1 MGQKLFSFILLFI
14 GALALFLSV
23 DLWFSNP
30 RIAAVPVF
38 VAALWGLM
46 SLWSVVQNFKLT
58 TPLSNSKAIPLNV
71 IIMIA
76 LIIAYSAALLVG
88 VRFYIV
94 TPAFLYISMCC
105 LTRKDFLKNILR
117 TLIVMAFL
125 VLVFRILFSVVFP

>member
-1 MGQKLFSFILLFI
+1 MGEKLFSFILLFI
-14 GALALFLSV
+14 GALALILSV
-23 DLWFSNP
+23 DLWFGNP

-38 VAALWGLM
+38 VAALWVLM

-58 TPLSNSKAIPLNV
+58 APLPKAIPLNV

-76 LIIAYSAALLVG
+76 LIAVYSAALLVG